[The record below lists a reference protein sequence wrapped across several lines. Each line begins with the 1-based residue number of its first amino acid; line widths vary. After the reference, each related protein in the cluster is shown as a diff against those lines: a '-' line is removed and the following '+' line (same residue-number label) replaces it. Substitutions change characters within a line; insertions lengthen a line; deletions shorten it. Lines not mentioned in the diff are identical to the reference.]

1 MDAVISYRPNIAV
14 IASPSPF
21 HLEMCEN
28 FLNMDT
34 HLLIEKPI
42 ADSTEGVCSLLT
54 RFQQKELILM
64 VGYNLRYSPSL
75 DFFRNLI
82 KGNAIGEIHS
92 VRCEV
97 GQYLPTWRPD
107 TDYRQGVSARKELGG
122 GVLLELSHEIDY
134 LRWIFGEMEWVRASI
149 SKQSN
154 LEIDV
159 EDTAHMTIGFSSQRV
174 NRQLIAALSLDFIRH
189 DHTRTCVAI
198 GESGSL
204 RWNGLTGSID
214 QIRPGEKEW
223 NQIFLHKADPVE
235 TYISEWENFV
245 ETIGGLKPPLVTG
258 LDGLRA
264 LEVIEAAWRSAPTGN
279 QTMIERSNLENG
291 NNL

>member
-159 EDTAHMTIGFSSQRV
+159 EDTAHMTIGFSSARKSSAYSCFV
-174 NRQLIAALSLDFIRH
+174 IRFYK
-189 DHTRTCVAI
+189 T
-198 GESGSL
+198 
-204 RWNGLTGSID
+204 
-214 QIRPGEKEW
+214 
-223 NQIFLHKADPVE
+223 
-235 TYISEWENFV
+235 
-245 ETIGGLKPPLVTG
+245 
-258 LDGLRA
+258 
-264 LEVIEAAWRSAPTGN
+264 
-279 QTMIERSNLENG
+279 
-291 NNL
+291 